1 MYRFERTVATTPRR
15 PPGRLVLLH
24 VVRGDDRVLCQ
35 AMAERGLVGLRL
47 TAGALGRAHL
57 HLSSYVPE
65 LCAMVA
71 QLDGTVVHNPLRQQH
86 DSAVTETS
94 VPADVD
100 PQARLAI
107 RLYPDAA
114 AAGLPAVWELAETID
129 DVVEFLSMAC
139 QGSFVYEGADVGEV
153 LDSARP
159 GKWSLEG
166 TTSDGRQRLTAA
178 YDAPNYEAGAL
189 AALHYLLV
197 HPFEE

>member
-1 MYRFERTVATTPRR
+1 MNRFERTVATTPRR

-24 VVRGDDRVLCQ
+24 VVSGDDRVLCQ

-47 TAGALGRAHL
+47 TAGALGWAHL

-71 QLDGTVVHNPLRQQH
+71 QLDGTVVHDPWRQQ
-86 DSAVTETS
+86 DPYAMTQTPVLAG
-94 VPADVD
+94 VN
-100 PQARLAI
+100 PQARLVI
-107 RLYPDAA
+107 HLYPDAGA
-114 AAGLPAVWELAETID
+114 ASLPAVWELAETID
-129 DVVEFLSMAC
+129 DVVEFLCMGC
-139 QGSFVYEGADVGEV
+139 HGSFVYEGADVGEV

-166 TTSDGRQRLTAA
+166 TTSDGRLRLTAA

-189 AALHYLLV
+189 AALHYLLL